1 MLTGKLN
8 KETAIAFFKGKY
20 DDAIDLVEGF
30 INRKTGNYIAII
42 NRKYIV
48 REITPEAYNPF
59 MRNKNFKTRIS
70 ARRMTS
76 EEYSYFIKEDDLI
89 GRIDK

>member
-20 DDAIDLVEGF
+20 DDAIELVEGF
-30 INRKTGNYIAII
+30 INRKTGNYFAVI

-48 REITPEAYNPF
+48 SEITPEAYNPF

-70 ARRMTS
+70 AKRITS
-76 EEYSYFIKEDDLI
+76 EEYSYLTIEDDVI
-89 GRIDK
+89 RRIDE